1 MSLFKSREVRLSI
14 PDPCQEDWG
23 QMDTSSG
30 HRFCGK
36 CQSSVIDF
44 SGLTRKQAVRAIKSA
59 EGRVCGRLVRDSH
72 GEVIFRSESLGLV
85 ARVAALSLV
94 GIAGAAAQSAC
105 ELHVKVTD
113 AAGSPIYGVKVGI
126 RSSNTPDSVAPKAL
140 SEISQT
146 GTYSANLSPGSY
158 QLDIQQPGFRRY
170 RNDNVTVTCD
180 DATVNE
186 VVAELLDGSVGGVM
200 IVNSP
205 SPVKNFFRRLFRYHR

>member
-44 SGLTRKQAVRAIKSA
+44 SRLTRKQAVRAIKSA

-72 GEVIFRSESLGLV
+72 GEVIFRSEPLGLV
-85 ARVAALSLV
+85 ARVAGLSLV

-113 AAGSPIYGVKVGI
+113 PAGAEISAANVSI
-126 RSSNTPDSVAPKAL
+126 RSPYSIAPKAL
-140 SEISQT
+140 SEIGWT
-146 GTYSANLSPGSY
+146 GTYSANLPPGSY
-158 QLDIQQPGFRRY
+158 QLDIQLPGFQRY
-170 RNDNVTVTCD
+170 RKDIVTVTCD
-180 DATVNE
+180 DAIVNE
-186 VVAELLDGSVGGVM
+186 VAAELSVGSIGGVM
-200 IVNSP
+200 IDDAP

>member
-30 HRFCGK
+30 HHFCGK

-72 GEVIFRSESLGLV
+72 GEVIFRSEPLGLV
-85 ARVAALSLV
+85 ARVAGLSLV

-113 AAGSPIYGVKVGI
+113 PAGAEISAANVSI
-126 RSSNTPDSVAPKAL
+126 RSPDSIAPKAL
-140 SEISQT
+140 SEIGWT

-158 QLDIQQPGFRRY
+158 QLDVQQPGFRSY

-186 VVAELLDGSVGGVM
+186 VAAELRLGSVGGVM
-200 IVNSP
+200 FDVAP
-205 SPVKNFFRRLFRYHR
+205 SPVKNFFRRLFRQNR